1 MGVPLA
7 DAVGAAHAHMAH
19 APARLAADVELD
31 HLVVTLQRVVEQH
44 HRRAGQAPLQGV
56 GHLRATRDVEKPLLA
71 RAHCTPTV
79 SSGLPH
85 RSSGARPAS
94 R

>member
-1 MGVPLA
+1 
-7 DAVGAAHAHMAH
+7 
-19 APARLAADVELD
+19 
-31 HLVVTLQRVVEQH
+31 
-44 HRRAGQAPLQGV
+44 
-56 GHLRATRDVEKPLLA
+56 LRATRDAEKPLLA